1 MKGNGMASIAFWTAS
16 HLPDIG
22 GFQWSTYRLARFLK
36 GLGHNPLFVTRRSD
50 QGLLSLEVP
59 EIRFGSESV
68 QDWVIE
74 SGNWLLTHRS
84 EFDVIHAIDCFF
96 NAVDEQLMFFE
107 QSKLPTVLKIPTQG
121 CFGKLMSSPSRVLA
135 FGKISAFSVLNP
147 GISEELALAGMNPR
161 KFWSIPNG
169 IDSEE
174 FKPCRNRAELRHQ
187 LELPE
192 QKILLLYAGRLV
204 HRKRLDTLLAAM
216 ELASP
221 QITLVIVGSGFGQH
235 DSVEDGV
242 YRKATGMKNVL
253 LRKPVS
259 NVLPYFQSCD
269 IHILLSEREGMPN
282 SVLEGMSCALPTI
295 ATAIPGL
302 REIVSP
308 DVDGFLIPVGNV
320 QAAAEAISTLAENDS
335 MRESMGLAARKK
347 ILRKY
352 DIGIIASAYEAMYK
366 HICLK

>member
-1 MKGNGMASIAFWTAS
+1 MASIAFWTAS

-22 GFQWSTYRLARFLK
+22 GFQWSTYRLARSLK
-36 GLGHNPLFVTRRSD
+36 SRGHCPLFVTRRSD
-50 QGLLSLEVP
+50 QSLPSLEVP
-59 EIRFGSESV
+59 EIRFGGESV
-68 QDWVIE
+68 RDWVIE
-74 SGNWLLTHRS
+74 SGNWLLAHRS
-84 EFDVIHAIDCFF
+84 EFDVIHAVDCFF

-121 CFGKLMSSPSRVLA
+121 CFGKLMSSTCRISA
-135 FGKISAFSVLNP
+135 FGKVSAFSVLNP
-147 GISEELALAGMNPR
+147 GIGEELALAGMDPR

-174 FKPCRNRAELRHQ
+174 FKLCRNRAELRHQ

-216 ELASP
+216 ELAP
-221 QITLVIVGSGFGQH
+221 LQTTLVIVGSGFGQR
-235 DSVEDGV
+235 DSVEDEV
-242 YRKATGMKNVL
+242 FRKAAGMKNVL
-253 LRKPVS
+253 LRKPAN

-308 DVDGFLIPVGNV
+308 GVEGFLVPVGNV
-320 QAAAEAISTLAENDS
+320 QAAAESISTLVKDGS
-335 MRESMGLAARKK
+335 MRKSMGLAARQK
-347 ILRKY
+347 ILRDY
-352 DIGIIASAYEAMYK
+352 DMRIIAAAYEAMYK